1 MFNQIT
7 LIGRITKDLEIRRG
21 QSGVAVLSFSIVLN
35 EKYLE
40 KEETFFFNCVAFGK
54 VAELIQQYTGKG
66 KMIMVHG
73 KLTNR
78 EYDDKSGN
86 KKQVHEIRVD
96 KVIFIDRQQMEK
108 QSEKPI
114 EPQESPRTKEL
125 NSGARP
131 IAESKK
137 FESPDDDLPF

>member
-21 QSGVAVLSFSIVLN
+21 QSGIAVLNFSIVLN

-54 VAELIQQYTGKG
+54 VAELIEQYTGKG
-66 KMIMVHG
+66 KMIMVNG

-78 EYDDKSGN
+78 EYEDKSGN

-108 QSEKPI
+108 QTNKIE
-114 EPQESPRTKEL
+114 EPQESKRTKEL

-131 IAESKK
+131 VVESKK
-137 FESPDDDLPF
+137 FENPDDDLPF